1 MNKIIIP
8 AKFIPTILITVVLI
22 AGLLGVRYFGLSS
35 FGHVVPQQ
43 GPATVTTAPVS
54 IINKEAALILPG
66 TVQSRQAVII
76 SAEISGHLSEVN
88 VIEGQQVQAGQLLAH
103 IEGSAASAG
112 IETAANPIPA
122 SQNEGSRQQAQAN
135 YDNIAKEYDRYQ
147 KLYQVGG
154 IARRQFEDV
163 SARLQAALE
172 ALSSIQDTQDTT
184 SSTSSS
190 STRLPG
196 SANLTA
202 PISGKVTGLA
212 AANGKTVQTGQQ
224 LMVLDTGGDVRVVVH
239 LEQKDL
245 YLVSSGTLA
254 EIVVNDSAP
263 QSLTGQVEAIY
274 PVVGTDTPSF
284 LAHIRVN
291 NTNGLLKAELPVQVQ
306 LKTGNSV
313 PVRAVPLSAVFQ
325 DQELN
330 YLYLAID
337 GKAVRQQV
345 DVGTTINDFVE
356 ITSSLPEQ
364 ALIITSGINNLKDGD
379 AVALP

>member
-1 MNKIIIP
+1 MNKISVP
-8 AKFIPTILITVVLI
+8 AKYIPPLVITVLLI
-22 AGLLGVRYFGLSS
+22 AGLLGVRYFGLFS

-43 GPATVTTAPVS
+43 QGPVTVTTAPVS
-54 IINKEAALILPG
+54 IINKEAAIILPG
-66 TVQSRQAVII
+66 SVQSRQAVII
-76 SAEISGHLSEVN
+76 SAEISGHLSEVT
-88 VIEGQQVQAGQLLAH
+88 VAEGQQVQAGQLLAH

-112 IETAANPIPA
+112 IETAANPIPS

-163 SARLQAALE
+163 SARLQAARE
-172 ALSSIQDTQDTT
+172 ALSSTQDTQDTA
-184 SSTSSS
+184 SSSS

-196 SANLTA
+196 SVNLTA

-254 EIVVNDSAP
+254 EIVVNDSVP

-284 LAHIRVN
+284 LAHIRVD
-291 NTNGLLKAELPVQVQ
+291 NTNGLLKAELPVQVH

-345 DVGTTINDFVE
+345 DVGATINDFVE

-364 ALIITSGINNLKDGD
+364 ARIITSGINNLKDGD

>member
-8 AKFIPTILITVVLI
+8 AKFIPAILITVVLI
-22 AGLLGVRYFGLSS
+22 AGLLGVRYFGLFSY
-35 FGHVVPQQ
+35 GHVVPQQ

-54 IINKEAALILPG
+54 IINKEVAIILPG
-66 TVQSRQAVII
+66 SVQSRQAVII
-76 SAEISGHLSEVN
+76 SAEISGHLSDVN
-88 VIEGQQVQAGQLLAH
+88 VTEGQLVQAGQLLAH

-112 IETAANPIPA
+112 IETATNPIPA
-122 SQNEGSRQQAQAN
+122 SQNEGSRQQAQTN
-135 YDNIAKEYDRYQ
+135 YDNLAKEYDRYN

-163 SARLQAALE
+163 SARLQAARE
-172 ALSSIQDTQDTT
+172 ALSSTQDTA
-184 SSTSSS
+184 SPNSSS
-190 STRLPG
+190 STRQPS

-212 AANGKTVQTGQQ
+212 AASGKTVQTGQQ

-274 PVVGTDTPSF
+274 PAVGTDTPLF
-284 LAHIRVN
+284 IAHIRVE
-291 NTNGLLKAELPVQVQ
+291 NTNGLLKAELPVQVH

-345 DVGTTINDFVE
+345 DVGATINDFVE

-379 AVALP
+379 VIALP